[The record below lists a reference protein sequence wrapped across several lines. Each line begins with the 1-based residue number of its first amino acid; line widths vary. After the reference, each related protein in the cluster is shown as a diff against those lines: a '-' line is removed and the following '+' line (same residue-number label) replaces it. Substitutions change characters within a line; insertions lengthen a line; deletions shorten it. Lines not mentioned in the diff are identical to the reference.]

1 MQFQSD
7 ADEQEEDPAVFADSL
22 FVDQPYEE
30 IPHFSDTDTDT
41 TQARVNIYS
50 PTAIGENILQ

>member
-30 IPHFSDTDTDT
+30 IPHFSDTD
-41 TQARVNIYS
+41 RKSV
-50 PTAIGENILQ
+50 E